1 MIQILFLSSLYL
13 ESIMLLIDKISCVYE
28 ESQLLKYCLNF
39 VEVNVDLDFSFFKL
53 FKNLTNLIVKDPVKY

>member
-1 MIQILFLSSLYL
+1 
-13 ESIMLLIDKISCVYE
+13 MLLIDKISCVYE